1 MPEIQALTEQV
12 EALSHSVDL
21 WNLVMLW
28 ALAFAALAAI
38 VVGLATRI
46 VITRGGQLSTAQ
58 QLLSKAKERV
68 FLSDLKTKDVEIGE
82 LKLRSDTAE
91 SNISATQRAAAGEN
105 ERAAGLEAQAET
117 LRGQLASQQR
127 RGNVMVQHQ
136 LQLEV
141 SLKRFKG
148 QLFDVSA
155 CRNHESEVIAFSMS
169 VWSVLEDARW
179 KIVNLDMNSPSCSAG
194 ITIAVN
200 PDASEATKEA
210 AKALLDSLIEIGLI
224 PKAFPLLN
232 LSNPPGVPPPTGT
245 WWLQSSSRESV
256 VVAIGTHP

>member
-1 MPEIQALTEQV
+1 MQSGKNFEGENVSEIQALTERV

-38 VVGLATRI
+38 VVGLTTRI

-68 FLSDLKTKDVEIGE
+68 FLSD
-82 LKLRSDTAE
+82 
-91 SNISATQRAAAGEN
+91 ISATQRAAAEAN

-117 LRGQLASQQR
+117 LRSQLASQQR
-127 RGNVMVQHQ
+127 RGNVMVQHR
-136 LQLEV
+136 LQLEA

-179 KIVNLDMNSPSCSAG
+179 KMVNLEMNSPSCSAG
-194 ITIAVN
+194 MMVAVN

-224 PKAFPLLN
+224 PKAMPLLN
-232 LSNPPGVPPPTGT
+232 LSNPPGVPSPTGT

-256 VVAIGTHP
+256 LVVIGTHP